1 MPERMFQNAFPTLQA
16 AMVAVEIK
24 LAERQK

>member
-1 MPERMFQNAFPTLQA
+1 MFQNAFPTLQA